1 MRRLRDNQNTSLGRA
16 RHWTKNCMPLL
27 GEHNRNK
34 GPFVIMAAL
43 DSLLCAIGNA
53 SLSLLKGML
62 VGQGACKSLPQL
74 YPDVCHSVYVSAA
87 AAERLASPS

>member
-1 MRRLRDNQNTSLGRA
+1 
-16 RHWTKNCMPLL
+16 MPLL